1 MMKEKEYRGFTY
13 KHDLGEV
20 KVGKPIPKKIGKIS
34 KKWLE
39 KFNLTHA
46 ELMLTAHEEYDA
58 LSSGSGFS
66 LFKGEEM
73 LSLSNLDRIR
83 DRDFD
88 FICIVIE
95 NDKEGKIFKDHDKME
110 EIVLRELI
118 HVVYPETIGDQE
130 KTDKI
135 VSENLAGRQ

>member
-1 MMKEKEYRGFTY
+1 MKVKEYRGFTY
-13 KHDLGEV
+13 KYDLGEV
-20 KVGKPIPKKIGKIS
+20 KVDNPIPKKIGKIS

-39 KFNLTHA
+39 KFDLTHA
-46 ELMLTAHEEYDA
+46 ELMLVAHEKYDA

-73 LSLSNLDRIR
+73 LSPSNLDRIR
-83 DRDFD
+83 DKDFD

-95 NDKEGKIFKDHDKME
+95 NDEEGKIFKDRGKME
-110 EIVLRELI
+110 KIVLRELI
-118 HVVYPETIGDQE
+118 HVVYPETTGDQG

-135 VSENLAGRQ
+135 VSEILAGRL

>member
-1 MMKEKEYRGFTY
+1 MKVKEYRGFTY
-13 KHDLGEV
+13 RYDLGEV

-39 KFNLTHA
+39 KFELTHA
-46 ELMLTAHEEYDA
+46 ELMLVANEKYDA
-58 LSSGSGFS
+58 LSAGSGFS

-73 LSLSNLDRIR
+73 LSPSNLDRIS
-83 DRDFD
+83 DKDFD

-95 NDKEGKIFKDHDKME
+95 NNEEGKIFKDRGKME
-110 EIVLRELI
+110 GIVLRELI
-118 HVVYPETIGDQE
+118 HVVYPETTGDQG

-135 VSENLAGRQ
+135 LSEILAGRL

>member
-1 MMKEKEYRGFTY
+1 MKVREYRGFTY
-13 KHDLGEV
+13 KYDLGKV
-20 KVGKPIPKKIGKIS
+20 KIVKPIPKKIGKIS

-39 KFNLTHA
+39 KFDLTHA
-46 ELMLTAHEEYDA
+46 ELMLVANEEYDA

-73 LSLSNLDRIR
+73 LSPSNLDRIR
-83 DRDFD
+83 DKDFD

-95 NDKEGKIFKDHDKME
+95 NNEEGKIFKDRDKME
-110 EIVLRELI
+110 EIVLRELV

-135 VSENLAGRQ
+135 VSEILAGRL

>member
-1 MMKEKEYRGFTY
+1 MKVREYRGFTY
-13 KHDLGEV
+13 KYDLGKV

-39 KFNLTHA
+39 KFDLTHA
-46 ELMLTAHEEYDA
+46 ELMLVANEKYDA

-73 LSLSNLDRIR
+73 LSPSNLDRIR
-83 DRDFD
+83 DKDFD

-95 NDKEGKIFKDHDKME
+95 NNEEGKIFKDRDKME
-110 EIVLRELI
+110 EIVLRELV

-135 VSENLAGRQ
+135 VSEILAGRL

>member
-1 MMKEKEYRGFTY
+1 MKVKEYRGFTY
-13 KHDLGEV
+13 RYDLGEV
-20 KVGKPIPKKIGKIS
+20 KVGNPIPKKIGKIS

-39 KFNLTHA
+39 KFGLTHA
-46 ELMLTAHEEYDA
+46 ELMLVAHEKYDA

-73 LSLSNLDRIR
+73 LSPSNLDRIR
-83 DRDFD
+83 SKDFD

-95 NDKEGKIFKDHDKME
+95 NDEEGKIFKDSERME
-110 EIVLRELI
+110 EIVLRELV
-118 HVVYPETIGDQE
+118 HVVYPETIGDQG

-135 VSENLAGRQ
+135 VSEVLAGRL

>member
-1 MMKEKEYRGFTY
+1 MKVREYRGFTY
-13 KHDLGEV
+13 KYDLGKV

-39 KFNLTHA
+39 KFDLTHA
-46 ELMLTAHEEYDA
+46 ELMLVANEKYDA

-73 LSLSNLDRIR
+73 LSPSNLDRIR
-83 DRDFD
+83 DKDFD

-95 NDKEGKIFKDHDKME
+95 NNEEGKIFKDRGKME
-110 EIVLRELI
+110 KIVLRELI
-118 HVVYPETIGDQE
+118 HVVYPETIGDQG

-135 VSENLAGRQ
+135 VSEILAGRL

>member
-1 MMKEKEYRGFTY
+1 MKAKEYRGFTY
-13 KHDLGEV
+13 RYDLGKV
-20 KVGKPIPKKIGKIS
+20 KVSKPIPKKIGKIS

-39 KFNLTHA
+39 KYDLTHA
-46 ELMLTAHEEYDA
+46 ELMLVAHEQYDA

-73 LSLSNLDRIR
+73 LSPSNLDRIR
-83 DRDFD
+83 DKDFD

-95 NDKEGKIFKDHDKME
+95 NDEEGKIFKDRDRME
-110 EIVLRELI
+110 KIVLRELV
-118 HVVYPETIGDQE
+118 HVVYPETIGDQG

-135 VSENLAGRQ
+135 VSEILADRL